1 MQLPRSARWATVVVL
16 GVPCTAAV
24 TVWGELSPGSLAAVL
39 GTGTVVAALALAGR
53 SGAGA
58 PPVGRGGRP
67 WLLWALVVIGWE
79 LATLALPAVP
89 TLSDLLDP
97 VLAHPP
103 VRAAATVGWLALGG
117 WLIGR
122 PPTARP

>member
-1 MQLPRSARWATVVVL
+1 VVAL

-24 TVWGELSPGSLAAVL
+24 AAWGELTAGSLVAVV

-58 PPVGRGGRP
+58 PPVRHAGRP
-67 WLLWALVVIGWE
+67 WLLLLVLILAWE
-79 LATLALPAVP
+79 AATLALPGVP

-97 VLAHPP
+97 VLAHLP

-117 WLIGR
+117 WLLGR
-122 PPTARP
+122 PSQGGARP